1 MTSRSEPRI
10 LQFCHGYDGPFLDC
24 ARQYASLFQGRGYQV
39 TTVFLTGAADP
50 QVAAV
55 CASDEVLFLEFSS
68 KAVRGLKLGAI
79 RALRRIAAERNFAF
93 CIAHRFKP
101 IYVAL
106 LGTGLPV
113 IGVHHAFGDYQRKGR
128 RLFANLFSKRLSL
141 LGVSDAV
148 RDDMRRCLPQWPA
161 ERIQTLYNR
170 IDIDALQAALVP
182 RAEARKAL
190 GLDAQAW
197 IAGNVGRLHPD
208 KDQATLLRGFA
219 QALPGLPA
227 GARLAILG
235 KGRLE
240 AKLKALAAELGIAGQ
255 VDFLGQVPDAR
266 RYFQA
271 FDVFVLS
278 SDHEPFGMVLLEAM
292 VAAVPVLAT
301 ACGGAR
307 EVVEGVGVLFPLG
320 DAAQLAQG
328 LKHMAVLDEQQRQ
341 ACAEHM
347 LQRLRERFSDQAV
360 REAFWQLP
368 QVRALVGQA

>member
-24 ARQYASLFQGRGYQV
+24 ARQYASLFQGSGYKV
-39 TTVFLTGAADP
+39 TTVFLTGAADAK
-50 QVAAV
+50 VAAG

-79 RALRRIAAERNFAF
+79 RALRKIAAQRNFSF

-113 IGVHHAFGDYQRKGR
+113 IGVHHAFGDYERKGR
-128 RLFANLFSKRLSL
+128 RLFANLFRKRLSL

-148 RDDMRRCLPQWPA
+148 RDDMRRCLGQWPA

-170 IDIDALQAALVP
+170 IDVEALQASLVP
-182 RAEARKAL
+182 RDEARRAL
-190 GLDAQAW
+190 GLDERAW
-197 IAGNVGRLHPD
+197 VVGNVGRLHPD

-219 QALPGLPA
+219 EALPGLPT

-240 AKLKALAAELGIAGQ
+240 AKLKALAAELGITDQ

-266 RYFQA
+266 RYFRA
-271 FDVFVLS
+271 FDVFALS

-292 VAAVPVLAT
+292 VAGVPVLAT

-328 LKHMAVLDEQQRQ
+328 LKHMAGLDAQQRE
-341 ACAEHM
+341 ACAGHM
-347 LQRLRERFSDQAV
+347 LQRLQQRFSDQAV
-360 REAFWQLP
+360 RGAFWQLP
-368 QVRALVGQA
+368 QVRALMSEA

>member
-1 MTSRSEPRI
+1 MTSRSEARV

-24 ARQYASLFQGRGYQV
+24 ARQYASLFQGSGYKV

-50 QVAAV
+50 QVAAG

-79 RALRRIAAERNFAF
+79 RALRRIAAERNFSF

-113 IGVHHAFGDYQRKGR
+113 IGVHHAFGDYERKGR

-182 RAEARKAL
+182 RAEAREAL
-190 GLDAQAW
+190 GLEAQAW
-197 IAGNVGRLHPD
+197 VVGNVGRLHPD

-219 QALPGLPA
+219 QALPDLPA

-271 FDVFVLS
+271 FDVFALS

-292 VAAVPVLAT
+292 VAGVPVLAT

-307 EVVEGVGVLFPLG
+307 EVVEGVGVLFPLA
-320 DAAQLAQG
+320 DAAQLAQA
-328 LKHMAVLDEQQRQ
+328 LRHMAALDAQQRE
-341 ACAEHM
+341 ACAAHM
-347 LQRLRERFSDQAV
+347 LQRLQERFSDQAV

-368 QVRALVGQA
+368 HVRAWVGKA

>member
-1 MTSRSEPRI
+1 MTNRSERRV

-24 ARQYASLFQGRGYQV
+24 ARQYASLFQGSGYKV
-39 TTVFLTGAADP
+39 TTVFLTGKADP
-50 QVAAV
+50 QVAAG

-79 RALRRIAAERNFAF
+79 AALRKIAAARDFSF

-106 LGTGLPV
+106 LGTRLPV
-113 IGVHHAFGDYQRKGR
+113 IGVHHAFGDYQRGGR
-128 RLFANLFSKRLSL
+128 RLFANLFKKRLSL

-148 RDDMRRCLPQWPA
+148 RDDMRRCLAHWPV

-170 IDIDALQAALVP
+170 IDVQGLQAGLVP
-182 RAEARKAL
+182 REEARRAL
-190 GLDAQAW
+190 GLDPQAW
-197 IAGNVGRLHPD
+197 IVGNVGRLHPD

-219 QALPGLPA
+219 EALPDLPA

-235 KGRLE
+235 EGRLE
-240 AKLKALAAELGIAGQ
+240 AALKAQAAQLGIAGQ
-255 VDFLGQVPDAR
+255 VDFLGQVPNAR

-271 FDVFVLS
+271 FDVFALS

-292 VAAVPVLAT
+292 VAGVPLLAT
-301 ACGGAR
+301 ACGGAL

-320 DAAQLAQG
+320 DAGQLAQG
-328 LKHMAVLDEQQRQ
+328 LKHMAGLDVAQRQ

-347 LQRLRERFSDQAV
+347 LQRLHERFSDQAV
-360 REAFWQLP
+360 REAFWALP
-368 QVRALVGQA
+368 QVRALVAEA

>member
-1 MTSRSEPRI
+1 MTNRSERRV

-24 ARQYASLFQGRGYQV
+24 ARQYASLFQGSGYKV
-39 TTVFLTGAADP
+39 TTVFLTGKADP
-50 QVAAV
+50 QVAAG

-79 RALRRIAAERNFAF
+79 AALRKIAAARDFSF

-106 LGTGLPV
+106 LGTRLPV
-113 IGVHHAFGDYQRKGR
+113 IGVHHAFGDYQRGGR
-128 RLFANLFSKRLSL
+128 RLFANLFKKRLSL

-148 RDDMRRCLPQWPA
+148 RDDMRRCLAQWPI

-170 IDIDALQAALVP
+170 IDVQGLQAGLVP
-182 RAEARKAL
+182 REEARRAL
-190 GLDAQAW
+190 GLDPQAW
-197 IAGNVGRLHPD
+197 VVGNVGRLHPD

-219 QALPGLPA
+219 EALPDLPA

-235 KGRLE
+235 EGRLE
-240 AKLKALAAELGIAGQ
+240 AALKAQAAQLGIAGQ
-255 VDFLGQVPDAR
+255 VDFLGQVPNAR

-271 FDVFVLS
+271 FDVFALS

-292 VAAVPVLAT
+292 VAGVPLLAT
-301 ACGGAR
+301 ACGGAL

-328 LKHMAVLDEQQRQ
+328 LKHMAGLDAAQRQ
-341 ACAEHM
+341 ACAERM
-347 LQRLRERFSDQAV
+347 LQRLHERFSDQAV
-360 REAFWQLP
+360 REAFWALP
-368 QVRALVGQA
+368 QVRALVAEA

>member
-1 MTSRSEPRI
+1 MTSRSEPRV
-10 LQFCHGYDGPFLDC
+10 LQFCHGFDGPFLDC
-24 ARQYASLFQGRGYQV
+24 ARQYASLFQGSGYKV

-50 QVAAV
+50 QVAAG

-79 RALRRIAAERNFAF
+79 RALRRIAAERNFNF

-106 LGTGLPV
+106 LATRLPV

-128 RLFANLFSKRLSL
+128 QVFANLFRQRLSL

-148 RDDMRRCLPQWPA
+148 RDDMRRCLAQWPA

-170 IDIDALQAALVP
+170 IDIPALQASLVS
-182 RAEARKAL
+182 RAEARAAL
-190 GLDAQAW
+190 GLDTQAW
-197 IAGNVGRLHPD
+197 VVGNVGRLHPD
-208 KDQATLLRGFA
+208 KDQATLLHGFA
-219 QALPGLPA
+219 QALPELPT

-235 KGRLE
+235 QGRLE
-240 AKLKALAAELGIAGQ
+240 DKLKALAMELGIAGQ
-255 VDFLGQVPDAR
+255 VDFFGQVPDAR

-271 FDVFVLS
+271 FDVFALS

-292 VAAVPVLAT
+292 VAGVPLLAT

-328 LKHMAVLDEQQRQ
+328 LVHMSGLDAEQRQ
-341 ACAEHM
+341 LCAERM
-347 LQRLRERFSDQAV
+347 LQRLQERFSDHAV

-368 QVRALVGQA
+368 QVRALVDQA